1 MLDRTHSAG
10 AGIHCELF
18 NFYLPTGPCISAF
31 DGEIEDIVLFV
42 QQLLICARLSEK
54 VVILSNS
61 KSVLQTLL
69 NKQINSQTILEC
81 RSFLKA
87 LEHRILI
94 QWIPAHCGIVGN
106 EKADDL
112 AKKRALIEQSMILL
126 CSFNMIK
133 LIVNLT
139 LRKILGQNMIQSAGD
154 RKWKIL
160 REDKSIISSYPRKR
174 AVALFRG
181 LTGHD
186 CLQDDVM
193 NGD

>member
-1 MLDRTHSAG
+1 MYP
-10 AGIHCELF
+10 LF
-18 NFYLPTGPCISAF
+18 
-31 DGEIEDIVLFV
+31 
-42 QQLLICARLSEK
+42 EK
-54 VVILSNS
+54 LAILSDS
-61 KSVLQTLL
+61 KSALQALL
-69 NKQINSQTILEC
+69 NKQINPQSILEC
-81 RSFLKA
+81 RSLLKA
-87 LEHRILI
+87 LEHKISV
-94 QWIPAHCGIVGN
+94 QWTPIHCGIVGN

-186 CLQDDVM
+186 CLQDGVM